1 MKRQVPLALCFLFG
15 VAMIYTQFSPH
26 QYSDAVYKEVIK
38 WGLIISPFALVLAV
52 VTLIQTHVSRIR
64 FRSEHWQYSFIVF
77 IGMIVMVA
85 VGLFFVPNW
94 LLNLLPENVSTALAD
109 VQIGPQNP
117 VFVWLYDNVQVP
129 MDATMFSLLAFF
141 IASAAFRAFRAR
153 AFEATLLLITAMFV
167 MMGNIPVG
175 DIIWNKVI
183 SWLPLPESWV
193 LLEDGTSRLEDGASW
208 LRQWILDVPNTA
220 ARRGIILGVSL
231 GVISQSIRIILGIER
246 SYLGGGD

>member
-1 MKRQVPLALCFLFG
+1 MKRQIPLALCFLFG
-15 VAMIYTQFSPH
+15 IAMIFTRFSPH
-26 QYSDAVYKEVIK
+26 SYSQAVYREVLE

-52 VTLIQTHVSRIR
+52 ATLVQTHVSRVR
-64 FRSEHWQYSFIVF
+64 FRSEHWQYSLVVF
-77 IGMIVMVA
+77 AGMIVMVLI
-85 VGLFFVPNW
+85 GVPYG
-94 LLNLLPENVSTALAD
+94 
-109 VQIGPQNP
+109 QQNS

-153 AFEATLLLITAMFV
+153 SFEATLLLIAAILV
-167 MMGNIPVG
+167 MIGNVPVG
-175 DIIWNKVI
+175 DLVWNKVI
-183 SWLPLPESWV
+183 FWISGLIENEENKVIFQTSWA
-193 LLEDGTSRLEDGASW
+193 DGASW
-208 LRQWILDVPNTA
+208 LRQWILDIPNSA

>member
-26 QYSDAVYKEVIK
+26 QYSVAVYNEVIK
-38 WGLIISPFALVLAV
+38 WGLIITPFALVLAV
-52 VTLIQTHVSRIR
+52 VTLIQTHASRIR

-77 IGMIVMVA
+77 IGMIVMVS

-94 LLNLLPENVSTALAD
+94 LLNLLPENVNIALAD
-109 VQIGPQNP
+109 VPIGPQNP
-117 VFVWLYDNVQVP
+117 VLVWLYDNVQVP

-167 MMGNIPVG
+167 MLGNIPVG
-175 DIIWNKVI
+175 DLIWNELM
-183 SWLPLPESWV
+183 SWTGW
-193 LLEDGTSRLEDGASW
+193 TDGASW

>member
-26 QYSDAVYKEVIK
+26 PYSDAVWKEVIK
-38 WGLIISPFALVLAV
+38 WSLIITPFALVLAV
-52 VTLIQTHVSRIR
+52 VTLIQTHASRIR

-85 VGLFFVPNW
+85 VGVPFGQ
-94 LLNLLPENVSTALAD
+94 L
-109 VQIGPQNP
+109 NP

-175 DIIWNKVI
+175 DVIWNTLM
-183 SWLPLPESWV
+183 SWTGW
-193 LLEDGTSRLEDGASW
+193 TDGASW

>member
-15 VAMIYTQFSPH
+15 IAMIFTQFSPH
-26 QYSDAVYKEVIK
+26 SYSQAVYKEVIA

-52 VTLIQTHVSRIR
+52 ATLVQTHISRVR
-64 FRSEHWQYSFIVF
+64 FRSEHWQYSLVVF
-77 IGMIVMVA
+77 
-85 VGLFFVPNW
+85 VGLITMVCIGVPF
-94 LLNLLPENVSTALAD
+94 
-109 VQIGPQNP
+109 GPQDS

-153 AFEATLLLITAMFV
+153 AFEATLLLIAAMLV
-167 MMGNIPVG
+167 MIGNVPVG
-175 DIIWNKVI
+175 DLIWNNLI
-183 SWLPLPESWV
+183 SWIPGADNPESWV
-193 LLEDGTSRLEDGASW
+193 NSLADGASKF
-208 LRQWILDVPNTA
+208 RQWILDIPNGA

>member
-26 QYSDAVYKEVIK
+26 QYSDAVFEEVIK

-77 IGMIVMVA
+77 FGMLVMVA
-85 VGLFFVPNW
+85 VGVPFGQ
-94 LLNLLPENVSTALAD
+94 L
-109 VQIGPQNP
+109 NP

-175 DIIWNKVI
+175 DLIWNELM
-183 SWLPLPESWV
+183 SWTGW
-193 LLEDGTSRLEDGASW
+193 TDGASW
-208 LRQWILDVPNTA
+208 LRQEILDVPNTA

>member
-1 MKRQVPLALCFLFG
+1 MKRQIPLALCFLFG

-26 QYSDAVYKEVIK
+26 QYSDAVFNEVIK
-38 WGLIISPFALVLAV
+38 WGLIITPFALVLAV
-52 VTLIQTHVSRIR
+52 VTLIQTHASRIR

-85 VGLFFVPNW
+85 VGVPFGQ
-94 LLNLLPENVSTALAD
+94 L
-109 VQIGPQNP
+109 NP

-175 DIIWNKVI
+175 DLIWNELM
-183 SWLPLPESWV
+183 SWTGW
-193 LLEDGTSRLEDGASW
+193 TDGASW
-208 LRQWILDVPNTA
+208 LRQEILDVPNTA